1 MENWEGGTYTAKVPK
16 GTAIAGSG
24 LPRPQKIGSQS
35 PRCHA
40 CDWSLRRPF
49 HLKIILGQIDT
60 DFDKLLLPLCGTPAT
75 TPWHYDAVEERP
87 STSSSPSRPRR
98 RTHRLRRIGF
108 VARLGSQAHRSGASH
123 QRAGR
128 RRRRGAARLGNPR
141 DLRTRRG
148 HSTLPDTQGAQHLGP
163 PAEIDARPGETRIR
177 QAWEMDDAGK
187 AETLLRNLA
196 RRLEKDWEGVSA
208 SILEGLDEC
217 SP

>member
-60 DFDKLLLPLCGTPAT
+60 DSDKLLLPLCGTPAT

-128 RRRRGAARLGNPR
+128 RRRRGAARLGKAH
-141 DLRTRRG
+141 RR
-148 HSTLPDTQGAQHLGP
+148 AI
-163 PAEIDARPGETRIR
+163 AVR
-177 QAWEMDDAGK
+177 QDMG
-187 AETLLRNLA
+187 TA
-196 RRLEKDWEGVSA
+196 RRRIIRECCYRDAA
-208 SILEGLDEC
+208 SFDAAIFSPGAWMRGSFAHLKGTPSPTSISPPPNSGL
-217 SP
+217 PRN